1 MANNASIGR
10 LRSAKIWTLLPRHEE
25 CVRHLLAAI
34 LLFASLPSTAAEI
47 SALTS
52 HGLLTHLQAFMQ
64 ARNVDANDLTPED
77 SLRLM
82 VDWYRSAR
90 GGESAPAA
98 DALVFRYGG
107 WSEGCATAFNVSVL
121 RRVKAL
127 DGETD
132 LAAGITMMF
141 EPSGRADLKPYSSA
155 WSDWKSTEE
164 FVQAVEQSPAFKL
177 LAHTKPMSVLL
188 ESGTLR

>member
-1 MANNASIGR
+1 VPTSG
-10 LRSAKIWTLLPRHEE
+10 EE
-25 CVRHLLAAI
+25 GMRRLLAAI
-34 LLFASLPSTAAEI
+34 LLFASPPLAAAEI
-47 SALTS
+47 PALTS
-52 HGLLTHLQAFMQ
+52 HGLLAQLQAFMQ
-64 ARNVDANDLTPED
+64 TRNVDASDLTPED

-90 GGESAPAA
+90 ASESAPAA

-155 WSDWKSTEE
+155 LSDWKSTEE
-164 FVQAVEQSPAFKL
+164 FLQAVEQSPAFKL
-177 LAHTKPMSVLL
+177 LAHTRPMAVLL
-188 ESGTLR
+188 ETGTLR